1 MSTCHSVITTSI
13 NNFSGDKPTKLRT
26 GFLGDKPCLFIIHFA
41 EKMRTMGISQ
51 AIWVHWFLGANLE
64 FGSKS
69 LNVLFTVSSK
79 GIRDVHINAFSWV
92 CHMHHRIPKMDNILI
107 KATSDPR
114 LF

>member
-1 MSTCHSVITTSI
+1 M
-13 NNFSGDKPTKLRT
+13 
-26 GFLGDKPCLFIIHFA
+26 FIIHFA
-41 EKMRTMGISQ
+41 EKMTTMGISQ
-51 AIWVHWFLGANLE
+51 AMWVSPHLQYWFLGANLE

-79 GIRDVHINAFSWV
+79 GIRDVYINAFSWV
-92 CHMHHRIPKMDNILI
+92 CHMQHRIPKMDNILI